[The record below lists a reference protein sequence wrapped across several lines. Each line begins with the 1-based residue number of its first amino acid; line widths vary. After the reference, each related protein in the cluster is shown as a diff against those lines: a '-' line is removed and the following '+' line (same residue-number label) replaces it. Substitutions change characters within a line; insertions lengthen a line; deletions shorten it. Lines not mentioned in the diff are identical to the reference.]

1 MNAVKPTSK
10 RRSTGEE
17 KEEKD
22 VKTTQQ
28 GELKLSPKPKKQPS
42 SSKQKTKTSGRKD
55 DGEGDI
61 LENYIDYSSV
71 APGYDASH
79 SLGSGSSDSSNV
91 PIRYRKLPAKLDTM
105 LSTPQY
111 EAYISWMPHGRSW
124 KIHDTEAFVKHVLPT

>member
-1 MNAVKPTSK
+1 MNAAQPTAK
-10 RRSTGEE
+10 QRSTGEE
-17 KEEKD
+17 KD
-22 VKTTQQ
+22 VQTTQQ
-28 GELKLSPKPKKQPS
+28 SELKLSPKQKKQPS
-42 SSKQKTKTSGRKD
+42 SSKKTKASGRKD

-71 APGYDASH
+71 APGYDVSH
-79 SLGSGSSDSSNV
+79 ALGSGSSDSSNV